1 MRMITSVSERGRSIA
16 TFRYISVWMMET
28 AARWTPITPEME
40 AKVMMGRHIWEYA
53 QMADALGRRTFELR
67 LPEQHSI
74 PPIAAYDAFLKDV
87 VKAAS
92 TTADRT
98 ASLYDGV
105 IPGVIARFKHYIAA
119 TDPILDEPSIVIL
132 QRNIGDL
139 ERQRIDAAELQRE
152 LKLNSGAATAIAARE
167 RSVADIVAEEKVPA

>member
-1 MRMITSVSERGRSIA
+1 MRMINSVSERGRSVA
-16 TFRYISVWMMET
+16 TFRYICVWMMET
-28 AARWTPITPEME
+28 IARWTPITPEME

-74 PPIAAYDAFLKDV
+74 APIDAYDTFLKDI
-87 VKAAS
+87 VKTA

-98 ASLYDGV
+98 AIFYDGV
-105 IPGVIARFKHYIAA
+105 VPGIIARFKDYIAA
-119 TDPILDEPSIVIL
+119 TDPILDEPTIVIL
-132 QRNIGDL
+132 QRNIVDL

-152 LKLNSGAATAIAARE
+152 LKLSSGAAAAVAARE
-167 RSVADIVAEEKVPA
+167 KSITEIVAAEKVAA

>member
-1 MRMITSVSERGRSIA
+1 MRMITSVSERGRSVA
-16 TFRYISVWMMET
+16 TFRYISVWMMEA

-53 QMADALGRRTFELR
+53 QMADALGKRTFELR

-74 PPIAAYDAFLKDV
+74 APIAAYDAFLKDV
-87 VKAAS
+87 LKAS
-92 TTADRT
+92 TTADRI

-105 IPGVIARFKHYIAA
+105 IPGVIVRFKHYIAA
-119 TDPILDEPSIVIL
+119 TDPILDEPTIVTL
-132 QRNIGDL
+132 QRNIVDL

-152 LKLNSGAATAIAARE
+152 LKLGSGAAAAVAARE
-167 RSVADIVAEEKVPA
+167 KSVADIVAEEKVAA

>member
-1 MRMITSVSERGRSIA
+1 MRMINSVSERGRSVA
-16 TFRYISVWMMET
+16 TFRYICVWMMET
-28 AARWTPITPEME
+28 IARWTPITPEME

-74 PPIAAYDAFLKDV
+74 APVEAYDAFLKEI
-87 VKAAS
+87 VKTA

-98 ASLYDGV
+98 AIFYDGV
-105 IPGVIARFKHYIAA
+105 VPGIIARFKEYIAA
-119 TDPILDEPSIVIL
+119 TDPILDEPTIVIL
-132 QRNIGDL
+132 QRNIVDL

-152 LKLNSGAATAIAARE
+152 LKLSSGAAAAVAARE
-167 RSVADIVAEEKVPA
+167 KSITDIVAAEKVAA